1 MLFKIN
7 WDGEAKMATTL
18 TVSER
23 TDLRHSSLRE
33 LRAKGNFP
41 AVVYGNQKEAKTIFV
56 DEGNFLKAIK
66 ESGRNGVLSLEI
78 NGSKEKVML
87 TEYQQDPIKG
97 NIMHADFLIVNMSQE
112 IDVEVRIDL
121 VGQAEGVKSGGMLQQ
136 TLHTVTVSSKPD
148 DIPGSIEYDVSELK
162 IGDSIIIA
170 DLNVDGS
177 YTISQDEDEVV
188 ASILPPTVETDDAEE
203 EVSSETTDTKED

>member
-1 MLFKIN
+1 MV
-7 WDGEAKMATTL
+7 TTL

-33 LRAKGNFP
+33 LRAEGNFP

-56 DEGNFLKAIK
+56 DEGSFLKAIK

-97 NIMHADFLIVNMSQE
+97 HIVHADFLIVNMSQE
-112 IDVEVRIDL
+112 MDVEVRIDL

-148 DIPGSIEYDVSELK
+148 DIPSSIEYDVSELK

-170 DLNVDGS
+170 DLNVEGS

-188 ASILPPTVETDDAEE
+188 ASVLPPTVDTDDAEE
-203 EVSSETTDTKED
+203 KESAETTENKED

>member
-1 MLFKIN
+1 MV
-7 WDGEAKMATTL
+7 TTL

-33 LRAKGNFP
+33 LRAEGNFP

-56 DEGNFLKAIK
+56 DEGSFLKAIK

-87 TEYQQDPIKG
+87 TEYQQDPIKAH
-97 NIMHADFLIVNMSQE
+97 IVHADFLIVNMSQE
-112 IDVEVRIDL
+112 MDVEVRIDL

-148 DIPGSIEYDVSELK
+148 DIPSSIEYDVSELK

-170 DLNVDGS
+170 DLNVEGS

-188 ASILPPTVETDDAEE
+188 ASILPPTVDTDDDAEE
-203 EVSSETTDTKED
+203 KESAETTENKED

>member
-1 MLFKIN
+1 MV
-7 WDGEAKMATTL
+7 TTL

-23 TDLRHSSLRE
+23 TDLKNSSLRK
-33 LRAKGNFP
+33 LRSEGNFP
-41 AVVYGNQKEAKTIFV
+41 AVVYGKEKEAKTIFV
-56 DEGNFLKAIK
+56 EESSFLKAIK

-97 NIMHADFLIVNMSQE
+97 NIVHADFLIVNMSQE
-112 IDVEVRIDL
+112 MDVEVRIDL

-148 DIPGSIEYDVSELK
+148 DIPGSIEYDVSDLK

-188 ASILPPTVETDDAEE
+188 ASILPPTVEMDDDAVEKE
-203 EVSSETTDTKED
+203 SAETTNNKED

>member
-1 MLFKIN
+1 MV
-7 WDGEAKMATTL
+7 TTL

-33 LRAKGNFP
+33 LRAEGNFP

-56 DEGNFLKAIK
+56 DEGSFLKAIK

-97 NIMHADFLIVNMSQE
+97 HIVHADFLIVNMSQE
-112 IDVEVRIDL
+112 MDVEVRIDL

-148 DIPGSIEYDVSELK
+148 DIPSSIEYDVSELK

-170 DLNVDGS
+170 DLNVEGS

-188 ASILPPTVETDDAEE
+188 ASILPPTVDTDDDAEE
-203 EVSSETTDTKED
+203 KESAETTENKEG

>member
-1 MLFKIN
+1 MV
-7 WDGEAKMATTL
+7 TTL

-33 LRAKGNFP
+33 LRAEGNFP

-56 DEGNFLKAIK
+56 DEGSFLKAIK

-97 NIMHADFLIVNMSQE
+97 HIMHADFLIVNMSQE

-136 TLHTVTVSSKPD
+136 SLHTVTVSSKPD
-148 DIPGSIEYDVSELK
+148 DIPSSIEYDVSELK

-170 DLNVDGS
+170 DLNVEGS

-188 ASILPPTVETDDAEE
+188 ASILPPTVDTDDADEE
-203 EVSSETTDTKED
+203 ESAETTDNKEG

>member
-1 MLFKIN
+1 MVTN
-7 WDGEAKMATTL
+7 L

-23 TDLRHSSLRE
+23 TDLKNSSLRK
-33 LRAKGNFP
+33 LRSEGNFP
-41 AVVYGNQKEAKTIFV
+41 AVVYGKEKEAKTIFV
-56 DEGNFLKAIK
+56 EESSFLKAIK

-97 NIMHADFLIVNMSQE
+97 NIVHADFLIVNMSQE
-112 IDVEVRIDL
+112 MDVEVRIDL

-148 DIPGSIEYDVSELK
+148 DIPSSIEYDVSELK

-170 DLNVDGS
+170 DLNVEGS

-188 ASILPPTVETDDAEE
+188 ASILPPTVDTDDDAEE
-203 EVSSETTDTKED
+203 KESAETTDNKED

>member
-1 MLFKIN
+1 MV
-7 WDGEAKMATTL
+7 TTL

-23 TDLRHSSLRE
+23 TDLKNSSLRK
-33 LRAKGNFP
+33 LRSEGNFP
-41 AVVYGNQKEAKTIFV
+41 AVVYGKEKEAKTIFV
-56 DEGNFLKAIK
+56 EESSFLKAIK

-97 NIMHADFLIVNMSQE
+97 NIVHADFLIVNMSQE
-112 IDVEVRIDL
+112 MDVEVRIDL

-148 DIPGSIEYDVSELK
+148 DIPGSIEYDVSDLK

-170 DLNVDGS
+170 DLNVEGS

-188 ASILPPTVETDDAEE
+188 ASILPPTVEMDDDAVEKE
-203 EVSSETTDTKED
+203 SAETTNNKED